1 MIGSVFIFAKF
12 VTDSDTVPPR
22 VSETEI
28 SQSALLVKTA
38 PPAFAH
44 RHIDRSDIL
53 MRELSSSPVVMML
66 APAGYGKTSVIS
78 AALPALETEHRVVF
92 YQCDQ
97 FDESPHWLVEAC
109 AQVLGFTSLTGL
121 SRSDVSD
128 TEIVARLLEQIRLL
142 EEPVALILDNI
153 ESLTYEESRS
163 ILTLML
169 RYRPANLRLV
179 FSGRQLPFAHGA
191 LRLLDDIR
199 WISTPVLSFNF
210 GEFKALLEHQQLP
223 LPAGEVAALLRK
235 MQGWP
240 AGLALWL
247 MAWRGAGMPDR
258 WGGELG
264 LYELSDY
271 LRGEVASHLSEP
283 QRNLLCLCAVLGTFN
298 DDLIGAVS
306 PEILLAGDLQALLHA
321 GLYLRE
327 VPGRPEWYRVEPMVA
342 QCLSRLQPQEWRR
355 GVHLRAFEWFRER
368 DDAIA
373 ALYHAGQSEQGA
385 IDSEWIVQQSDT
397 ILASLDT
404 QGLTVWFDQLNEDQ
418 LYSSPALMQ
427 VACWTD
433 LLTNRL
439 DKAQNM
445 IERLATLPDL
455 DEAGHIALK
464 GYLAGA
470 RGALTR
476 AERHCRQALEM
487 LTPERFSVRFL
498 MASMLASVSVAHRD
512 LDGSRIWNRFAL
524 DVARKSRQNALE
536 GMAHLDHARIEF
548 NRGHASRC
556 LTVLTQGR
564 EVLEA
569 SPHGSNSL
577 AYARLLILKATVGW
591 ITGYSDEPT
600 DSAIAHALM
609 LCEERSDPAAAYGYA
624 IRALNLMGQGQ
635 YALALNVLDDGE
647 RRLQEQQVDFV
658 AYAWLHTVRSNIWI
672 SQKKFRRAH
681 DCLEALLVDADSAG
695 VARCEYSALLPGF
708 STLTLSRLHLMAGR
722 AELCLEITDRW
733 LRHTPEGF
741 MSVFI
746 RMIRAG
752 ALMGQQ
758 QPAEAMRQLEVVKKT
773 FRAEGVNQQLQSWLP
788 GLVAFLDIPQA
799 SLAPATEQA
808 SALSERERDVLN
820 LMAQGLSNQAVA
832 DQLYISL
839 HTVKTHARKIN
850 VKLGTRSRTQ
860 AIHKAKELMLI

>member
-1 MIGSVFIFAKF
+1 MSFRISG
-12 VTDSDTVPPR
+12 
-22 VSETEI
+22 TEI
-28 SQSALLVKTA
+28 GESTLLVKTTPPVFA
-38 PPAFAH
+38 P
-44 RHIDRSDIL
+44 RHIDRSDTL
-53 MRELSSSPVVMML
+53 MCQLSKSPVVMML
-66 APAGYGKTSVIS
+66 APAGYGKTSVI
-78 AALPALETEHRVVF
+78 AAAIPTLETENRVVF

-97 FDESPHWLVEAC
+97 FDDTPGCLVAAC
-109 AQVLGFTSLTGL
+109 AQSLGLTSVMDSL
-121 SRSDVSD
+121 RSDISD
-128 TEIVARLLEQIRLL
+128 TEVVARLLEQIRLL
-142 EEPVALILDNI
+142 EEPVVLILDNV
-153 ESLTYEESRS
+153 EALNYDESRS
-163 ILTLML
+163 IFTLML

-179 FSGRQLPFAHGA
+179 FSGRHLPFAHGG
-191 LRLLDDIR
+191 LRLIEHIQ
-199 WISTPVLSFNF
+199 WINASDLSFSF
-210 GEFKALLEHQQLP
+210 IEFQTLLELQQLP
-223 LPAGEVAALLRK
+223 LPTGEVATVLRK

-240 AGLALWL
+240 AGLVLWL

-271 LRGEVASHLSEP
+271 LRGEVVSHLSGS
-283 QRNLLCLCAVLGTFN
+283 QRNLLCVCAVLGTFN
-298 DDLIGAVS
+298 DDLISAVS
-306 PEILLAGDLQALLHA
+306 SEKLLTDDFQTLIHE
-321 GLYLRE
+321 GLYIEE
-327 VPGRPEWYRVEPMVA
+327 VPGQPEWYRVEPMVA
-342 QCLSRLQPQEWRR
+342 QCLSRLQSQEWRR
-355 GVHLRAFEWFRER
+355 NIHWRAFEWFRER

-373 ALYHAGQSEQGA
+373 ALYHAGQVEHGA
-385 IDSEWIVQQSDT
+385 VDSDWIVQQSDT
-397 ILASLDT
+397 ILASLDL
-404 QGLTVWFDQLNEDQ
+404 QGLTIWFDQLNEGQ
-418 LYSSPALMQ
+418 LFASPPLMQ

-439 DKAQNM
+439 DKAENI

-464 GYLAGA
+464 GYLAGS
-470 RGALTR
+470 RGALSR

-498 MASMLASVSVAHRD
+498 MASMLASIAVAQRD
-512 LDGSRIWNRFAL
+512 LDGSRVWNRFAL
-524 DVARKSRQNALE
+524 DVARKSGQSALE

-548 NRGHASRC
+548 NRGHAARC
-556 LTVLTQGR
+556 LAVLNQGR

-577 AYARLLILKATVGW
+577 AYARLLILEVTVGW
-591 ITGYSDEPT
+591 MTGFSDKPT

-624 IRALNLMGQGQ
+624 IRALNLMGQNQ
-635 YALALNVLDDGE
+635 YALALNALDDGE
-647 RRLQEQQVDFV
+647 RRLQEQQVDFI
-658 AYAWLHTVRSNIWI
+658 AYAWLHTVRANIWI

-681 DCLEALLVDADSAG
+681 DCLEALLVDADKVG
-695 VARCEYSALLPGF
+695 IARCEYSALLPGF
-708 STLTLSRLHLMAGR
+708 STLSLSRLHLMAGR
-722 AELCLEITDRW
+722 LELCLEITDRW
-733 LRHTPEGF
+733 LRHVPDGF

-752 ALMGQQ
+752 ALMGQKQ
-758 QPAEAMRQLEVVKKT
+758 STEAMRQLEVVKKI

-788 GLVAFLDIPQA
+788 GLVAFLDIPQS
-799 SLAPATEQA
+799 SLSPTPEHA

-820 LMAQGLSNQAVA
+820 LMAQGLTNQAVA